1 MQPLVDDT
9 MAGGDWARL
18 ATSVALWLGVVL
30 VIGLLRL
37 RRSELK

>member
-1 MQPLVDDT
+1 VQNE
-9 MAGGDWARL
+9 MAGNDWGKL
-18 ATSVALWLGVVL
+18 AVSTALWLGVPL